1 VNVSLR
7 LRCGDGVRALHRLIN
22 FPCRLHSH
30 PSPPL
35 QLWDWVP
42 NEEAAAVSV
51 STTDTWEASTRL
63 ARLARSRWLTRTGG
77 ADDTTV
83 VVIRLG

>member
-1 VNVSLR
+1 
-7 LRCGDGVRALHRLIN
+7 
-22 FPCRLHSH
+22 
-30 PSPPL
+30 
-35 QLWDWVP
+35 VP

-51 STTDTWEASTRL
+51 STADTWEASTRL